1 MMAMVRSV
9 SAFGPI
15 TARRPLIRNS
25 ARKSDVKMFVY
36 WSIKST
42 FDLVRFGLG
51 QGGDKFKGTGVFS
64 FIEFDRKKDEK
75 SSTENDSLVDVV
87 KKSMDQKQQQEK

>member
-15 TARRPLIRNS
+15 AARPMIRNTV
-25 ARKSDVKMFVY
+25 RKSDVKMFVY

-51 QGGDKFKGTGVFS
+51 QGGDKFKGTGMFT
-64 FIEFDRKKDEK
+64 FIEFDRKKEVN
-75 SSTENDSLVDVV
+75 SSTDADSLVDNS
-87 KKSMDQKQQQEK
+87 KKTMEQKQQQEK

>member
-15 TARRPLIRNS
+15 AARPMIRNN

-64 FIEFDRKKDEK
+64 FIEFDRKKDAS
-75 SSTENDSLVDVV
+75 SSTDTDSLVNVS
-87 KKSMDQKQQQEK
+87 KKSMDDKEQQEK